1 MNFNGKHKPKL
12 DFNVDVSCVPCSI
25 IEIEVK
31 RAADP
36 SVDQAIG
43 IAASEIVTQ
52 INQSQEKLKSV
63 RVEAFVQGYLLPSE
77 KD

>member
-43 IAASEIVTQ
+43 IAASETITQ
-52 INQSQEKLKSV
+52 IN
-63 RVEAFVQGYLLPSE
+63 
-77 KD
+77 